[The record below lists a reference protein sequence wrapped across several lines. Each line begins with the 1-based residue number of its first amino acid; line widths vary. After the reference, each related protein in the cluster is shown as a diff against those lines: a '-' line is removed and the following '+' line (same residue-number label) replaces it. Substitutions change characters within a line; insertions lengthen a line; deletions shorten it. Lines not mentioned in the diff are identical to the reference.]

1 VIALDV
7 LSVLLLLWVAL
18 ELRSLNRK
26 LFVIPEPEQA
36 PEPRPDNRYR
46 TLGD

>member
-1 VIALDV
+1 MIALDV
-7 LSVLLLLWVAL
+7 LAVLLLLWVAL

-26 LFVIPEPEQA
+26 LIVIPEPEQA
-36 PEPRPDNRYR
+36 PEPKPDPRYR